1 MRKDI
6 VDMDLDK
13 KLKIMENRNTLL
25 EKENK
30 KLKEELVQSGS
41 LDKKYKELEKLKDNW
56 EKEISDIRALK
67 EQYTRLLDGMKKLKK
82 FR

>member
-1 MRKDI
+1 
-6 VDMDLDK
+6 MDLDK

-30 KLKEELVQSGS
+30 KLKEELAQSGS
-41 LDKKYKELEKLKDNW
+41 LDKKYKE
-56 EKEISDIRALK
+56 SDIRALK